1 MLWQCS
7 SLAVLNLFHIDTG
20 AEGAGRLAGVL
31 GQCSSLA
38 VLNLFNNDIGAEG
51 AGRLAGVLGQRST
64 LAREFLAATHSERA
78 ARRRVLHRFCVAGAT
93 SWDICERFKAL

>member
-20 AEGAGRLAGVL
+20 ADGTGRLAGVL

-64 LAREFLAATHSERA
+64 LAREFLAAPHSE
-78 ARRRVLHRFCVAGAT
+78 
-93 SWDICERFKAL
+93 